1 MSFSIKYSL
10 LVIFMYCCAWS
21 SYGQKYPSKNI
32 STIDGL
38 PNNQVE
44 AIYKDSR
51 GLLWVGTQNG
61 LAKIDNN
68 GITNFYSEDGLSNN
82 AVWDIKED
90 ASGTLW
96 FGTYGGGVTKFDGK
110 HFTSITQNENL
121 KTSRVRKLY
130 IYNGLLLIGTE
141 KGLFILDLKTEA
153 VTELET
159 HHDRF
164 QIMGFIQYK
173 DELFL
178 ATYQSG
184 SYKLNREAN
193 ELLKV
198 REVDLERSHIFS
210 LFLNGDTLYSAN
222 DANGVSVRRKSNIGA
237 LDSYTMQEFL
247 THKPHNKTFGKSI
260 VWDYFKAEDASIYV
274 AAWGVHSNDGGVY
287 KLVNDEFI
295 DMTSNFGIKSHQIRR
310 FFYDTDFKRLYVGTQ
325 DQGLYSV
332 DLDASVR
339 FNSAD
344 GKVISDFEHIED
356 DLVLLHSAGLSIT
369 SSKGSFDI
377 ASKEFYDVVTNFTKK
392 HSQRHFESL
401 SLEGT
406 PENFVFYKLLIKD
419 HSIWITTNYGI
430 FRLTLETKK
439 LNFYPPRPTII
450 DIDASNNLI
459 VPIPYGE
466 VVKYQDVLT
475 NPIYYIGPKFKNK
488 ALFFNKDNKNNP
500 YYITDMAAV
509 NDKLYLSSPVHGLY
523 SYNYTQFK
531 SLYESGAFKEKEI
544 QFISASKALN
554 KLYIATN
561 SGKLFLVNL
570 NDGFKIEQEF
580 DWSAH
585 SGRSILFLESYKDAV
600 LVGTELGLNI
610 ITGKRHQF
618 INQEQ
623 GLSMIDFKA
632 AKVLED
638 KLYISTVEGYYTL
651 DMDALTSNFNHNATL
666 ALNRINVN
674 QSEYLKKDKTW
685 FTQTA
690 PQFKLP
696 YDQNN
701 LELQFVSYNHPFPKK
716 LEFSYSITGLD
727 TTWNKVV
734 DSKRINLPY
743 LPYGKFEVN
752 VGTKDRNSGLITQ
765 SKLASITILP
775 PFWKT
780 WWFNVLMFVITAS
793 SLLFVYKKR
802 VSVIQVREAE
812 KAKIQKR
819 LIETKLEA
827 LGSQMNPH
835 FAFNALNSIQNYI
848 IDNDVDNALLYLSE
862 FAKLIRKTL
871 DHSSLQFISLSEE
884 ISYLQSY
891 VTLENMRFNN
901 RVMVSFDYSDLD
913 IDEVHLPPMLLQP
926 FIENAFV
933 HAFEKTHPKPEL
945 SISFFRKDSVLKC
958 IIKDNGKGM
967 GTTLSGQL
975 HQSKGL
981 KLLRER
987 LSLLGTSANNF
998 FTIASEKGKGTT
1010 IALNLD
1016 IAEFDD

>member
-1 MSFSIKYSL
+1 M
-10 LVIFMYCCAWS
+10 CCCVWS

-51 GLLWVGTQNG
+51 GFLWVGTQNG

-96 FGTYGGGVTKFDGK
+96 FGTFGGGVTKFDGK
-110 HFTSITQNENL
+110 HFSSITHNENL

-130 IYNGLLLIGTE
+130 IYNDLLLIGTE

-164 QIMGFIQYK
+164 QIMGFIQYQ
-173 DELFL
+173 DELYL

-184 SYKLNREAN
+184 FYKLNSEAN

-198 REVDLERSHIFS
+198 REVDLKRSAIFS
-210 LFLNGDTLYSAN
+210 LFLNDDTLYCGN
-222 DANGVSVRRKSNIGA
+222 NANGISNKLKSNIGA
-237 LDSYTMQEFL
+237 IDSYTIEGFL
-247 THKPHNKTFGKSI
+247 TNKTHNKSFGKSI
-260 VWDYFKAEDASIYV
+260 VWDYFKAEDESVYV
-274 AAWGVHSNDGGVY
+274 AAWGVHSNGGGVY
-287 KLVNDEFI
+287 KLDNYEFI
-295 DMTSNFGIKSHQIRR
+295 DMTSAFGIESNQIRR

-325 DQGLYSV
+325 DKGLYSIE
-332 DLDASVR
+332 LNNGIK
-339 FNSAD
+339 FNNSE
-344 GKVISDFEHIED
+344 GEIMVDFERIDD
-356 DLVLLHSAGLSIT
+356 DLVLLHSSGLTIESP
-369 SSKGSFDI
+369 KGSYHI
-377 ASKEFYDVVTNFTKK
+377 TSKEFYEATIIFFKKYSKSYYKVLDSEVT
-392 HSQRHFESL
+392 H
-401 SLEGT
+401 
-406 PENFVFYKLLIKD
+406 ENFVFHKLLIRDKF
-419 HSIWITTNYGI
+419 IWVTTNYGI
-430 FRLTLETKK
+430 FRFAFETKD
-439 LNFYPPRPTII
+439 LNFYPLGANKI

-459 VPIPYGE
+459 VPVPFGE
-466 VVKYQDVLT
+466 VIIFQDIIN
-475 NPIYYIGPKFKNK
+475 NPIYYNK
-488 ALFFNKDNKNNP
+488 PDINKKLQFNKDNKNNP
-500 YYITDMAAV
+500 YYITDMAAM

-523 SYNYTQFK
+523 SYNYSEFK
-531 SLYESGAFKEKEI
+531 SLYESGDFKEKEI
-544 QFISASKALN
+544 QFISASKTLN

-580 DWSAH
+580 DR
-585 SGRSILFLESYKDAV
+585 SGYSGTSILFLESYKDAV

-674 QSEYLKKDKTW
+674 QSEYLKEDKTW
-685 FTQTA
+685 FTQIA

-734 DSKRINLPY
+734 DSKLINLPY
-743 LPYGKFEVN
+743 LPYGEFEVN
-752 VGTKDRNSGLITQ
+752 VSTKDFNSGLITQ

-884 ISYLQSY
+884 ISYLKSY

-901 RVMVSFDYSDLD
+901 RVKVNFDYSDLD

-945 SISFFRKDSVLKC
+945 SISFFRNDNVLKC

-967 GTTLSGQL
+967 GATLSGQL

-998 FTIASEKGKGTT
+998 FTIASEKEQGTT
-1010 IALNLD
+1010 ISLNLD

>member
-1 MSFSIKYSL
+1 
-10 LVIFMYCCAWS
+10 MYCCVWS

-51 GLLWVGTQNG
+51 GFLWVGTQNG

-96 FGTYGGGVTKFDGK
+96 FGTFGGGVTKFDGK
-110 HFTSITQNENL
+110 HFTPITQNENL

-130 IYNGLLLIGTE
+130 IYNDLLLIGTE

-164 QIMGFIQYK
+164 QIMGFIQYQ
-173 DELFL
+173 DELYL
-178 ATYQSG
+178 ATYRSG
-184 SYKLNREAN
+184 FYKLNREAN

-198 REVDLERSHIFS
+198 REVDHYKRSSIFS
-210 LFLNGDTLYSAN
+210 LFLNGDTLYCAN
-222 DANGVSVRRKSNIGA
+222 DANGVSGRLKSNIGA

-295 DMTSNFGIKSHQIRR
+295 DMTSAFGIESHQIRR

-332 DLDASVR
+332 DLDASIG
-339 FNSAD
+339 FNGAE
-344 GKVISDFEHIED
+344 GKVVSDFERIDD
-356 DLVLLHSAGLSIT
+356 DLVLLHSAGLSIA

-377 ASKEFYDVVTNFTKK
+377 TSKEFLDVITNFTKK
-392 HSQRHFESL
+392 HSKLYFEVL
-401 SLEGT
+401 TLEVT
-406 PENFVFYKLLIKD
+406 PESFVFYKLFIKD
-419 HSIWITTNYGI
+419 QSIWITTNYGI

-439 LNFYPPRPTII
+439 INFYPSRTTSINV
-450 DIDASNNLI
+450 DASNNLI
-459 VPIPYGE
+459 VAIPYAGIII
-466 VVKYQDVLT
+466 YQDII
-475 NPIYYIGPKFKNK
+475 NKPIYYNWDPNNE
-488 ALFFNKDNKNNP
+488 LRLSTDNKNNP
-500 YYITDMAAV
+500 FHITDMAAM

-523 SYNYTQFK
+523 SYNYSEFK
-531 SLYESGAFKEKEI
+531 SLYESGDFKEKEI
-544 QFISASKALN
+544 QFISASKTLN

-580 DWSAH
+580 DR
-585 SGRSILFLESYKDAV
+585 SGYSGTSILFLESYKDAV

-674 QSEYLKKDKTW
+674 QSEYLKEDKTW

-696 YDQNN
+696 YNQNN

-716 LEFSYSITGLD
+716 LEFSYSIKGLD

-743 LPYGKFEVN
+743 LPYGEFEVN
-752 VGTKDRNSGLITQ
+752 VSTKDLNSGLITQ

-901 RVMVSFDYSDLD
+901 RVKVHFDYSDLD

-945 SISFFRKDSVLKC
+945 SISFFRNDNVLKC

-967 GTTLSGQL
+967 GATLSGQL

-998 FTIASEKGKGTT
+998 FTIASEKEQGTT
-1010 IALNLD
+1010 ISLNLD

>member
-1 MSFSIKYSL
+1 
-10 LVIFMYCCAWS
+10 MYCCAWS
-21 SYGQKYPSKNI
+21 SYGQKYPSKNT

-51 GLLWVGTQNG
+51 GFLWVGTQNG

-96 FGTYGGGVTKFDGK
+96 FGTYGGGITKFDGK

-164 QIMGFIQYK
+164 QIMGFIQYQ
-173 DELFL
+173 DELYL
-178 ATYQSG
+178 VTYLSG
-184 SYKLNREAN
+184 FYKLNREAN

-198 REVDLERSHIFS
+198 REVDLKRSAIFS

-222 DANGVSVRRKSNIGA
+222 YATLPSISLSTLGA

-274 AAWGVHSNDGGVY
+274 AAWGVHSNDGGIY

-295 DMTSNFGIKSHQIRR
+295 DMTSAFGIKSHQIRR

-332 DLDASVR
+332 DLDASIK
-339 FNSAD
+339 FNSAG
-344 GKVISDFEHIED
+344 GKVISDFERIED
-356 DLVLLHSAGLSIT
+356 DLVLLHSAGLSIA
-369 SSKGSFDI
+369 SSKASFDI
-377 ASKEFYDVVTNFTKK
+377 TSKEFLDVITNFYKK
-392 HSQRHFESL
+392 QSESYYKAL
-401 SLEGT
+401 NTQVTSESI
-406 PENFVFYKLLIKD
+406 VFYKLFIKD

-430 FRLTLETKK
+430 FRLALETKK
-439 LNFYPPRPTII
+439 ISFFYPAQTTII
-450 DIDASNNLI
+450 NVDASNNLI
-459 VPIPYGE
+459 EAVAYGGIII
-466 VVKYQDVLT
+466 YQDIIN
-475 NPIYYIGPKFKNK
+475 NPIYNWG
-488 ALFFNKDNKNNP
+488 LRLSTENKNNP
-500 YYITDMAAV
+500 FHITDMV
-509 NDKLYLSSPVHGLY
+509 TTNNNLYLSSPTNGLY
-523 SYNYTQFK
+523 SYNYSEFK

-544 QFISASKALN
+544 QFINASKTLN

-561 SGKLFLVNL
+561 SGKLLLVNL

-580 DWSAH
+580 DRSAY
-585 SGRSILFLESYKDAV
+585 SGKSILFLESYKDAV

-610 ITGKRHQF
+610 IRGKRHQF

-674 QSEYLKKDKTW
+674 QSEYLKEDKTW

-696 YDQNN
+696 YNQNN
-701 LELQFVSYNHPFPKK
+701 LELQFVSYNHPFPEK
-716 LEFSYSITGLD
+716 LEFSYSIAGLD

-743 LPYGKFEVN
+743 LPYGDFEVN
-752 VGTKDRNSGLITQ
+752 VSTKDLNSGLITQ
-765 SKLASITILP
+765 SKLANITILP

-802 VSVIQVREAE
+802 VSVIQVREVE

-884 ISYLQSY
+884 ISYLKSY

-901 RVMVSFDYSDLD
+901 RVKVSFDYSDLD
-913 IDEVHLPPMLLQP
+913 IDEIHLPPMLLQP

-945 SISFFRKDSVLKC
+945 SISFFRNDNVLKC

-987 LSLLGTSANNF
+987 LSLLGTTANNF
-998 FTIASEKGKGTT
+998 FTIASEKEQGTT